1 MEIYCHYFRLQDIGE
16 KFPVGFIV
24 IACHLGFGL
33 RIDTNKKVWYI
44 VGGNLTGVTSSM
56 ASSNVDSRK
65 TVCISF
71 MMDDLNVINIL
82 AGNIQNVFLKAPT
95 K

>member
-1 MEIYCHYFRLQDIGE
+1 M
-16 KFPVGFIV
+16 
-24 IACHLGFGL
+24 
-33 RIDTNKKVWYI
+33 
-44 VGGNLTGVTSSM
+44 TGVTSSM